1 LCYNTTKI
9 RRSQGLKVYK
19 TAKLEILGSHIIE
32 PTIRIYREALSFIID
47 VCYKEKAGWL
57 TLEGKNRCSYIEKL
71 IHATSKNPN
80 PKYVEFDKKF
90 YKMPTYLRR
99 AIINQAIGIVN
110 SYLALCDRYIDKKTK
125 ALSEGKKFTDKPPRL
140 SYNHYS
146 FPALYKNGMFDN
158 FDIDG
163 TCHIKLFI
171 DNDWKYINIAFDKKA
186 LCSSK
191 TFRFDGYTMD
201 SPSLVFKS
209 KRFYLNVP
217 FYKNVELSKEQDI
230 VIGVDLGITNSA
242 VVSAVMKDGTVIDR
256 LFINQPK
263 EKDHLKYQ
271 LDRLN
276 KANIMSS
283 HKNKKPNIW
292 RKINNLIT
300 AIATQTANDIVDFAE
315 KNNAKVIVF
324 EHLHFKDRKSDKK
337 KKKLRSKKQYWTK
350 SRIQEIVKNKAHS
363 MGIRF
368 SRVDA
373 RNTSALAFDGSGYVR
388 RNPKGDIAT
397 FTTGKIY
404 HADLNA
410 SYNIAARYFL
420 RELERAKVPVR
431 IDRTSQTLDTLINLA
446 MRPHHPSKVA

>member
-1 LCYNTTKI
+1 
-9 RRSQGLKVYK
+9 
-19 TAKLEILGSHIIE
+19 
-32 PTIRIYREALSFIID
+32 
-47 VCYKEKAGWL
+47 
-57 TLEGKNRCSYIEKL
+57 
-71 IHATSKNPN
+71 
-80 PKYVEFDKKF
+80 
-90 YKMPTYLRR
+90 MPTYLRR
-99 AIINQAIGIVN
+99 AVINKAIGIVN
-110 SYLALCDRYIDKKTK
+110 SYLSLCDRYIEDKTK
-125 ALSEGKKFTDKPPRL
+125 ALQEGKKFTNKPPKL
-140 SYNHYS
+140 SYNHPS
-146 FPALYKNGMFDN
+146 SPVLYKGNMFEN
-158 FDIDG
+158 FDING
-163 TCHIKLFI
+163 TCRIKLFI
-171 DNDWKYINIAFDKKA
+171 DNDWKYVDIAFDKRD

-209 KRFYLNVP
+209 KRFYLSVP
-217 FYKNVELSKEQDI
+217 FYKDVELSKEQDI

-242 VVSAVMKDGTVIDR
+242 VVSAVMKDETVIDR

-276 KANIMSS
+276 KANRISN

-292 RKINNLIT
+292 RKINNLLT
-300 AIATQTANDIVDFAE
+300 AIVTQTANDIVDFAK

-324 EHLHFKDRKSDKK
+324 EHLHIKRKKGDK
-337 KKKLRSKKQYWTK
+337 KKKLRSKSQYWSKT
-350 SRIQEIVKNKAHS
+350 RIQEMVKNKAHS
-363 MGIRF
+363 IGIRF
-368 SRVDA
+368 SRVGA

-388 RNPKGDIAT
+388 RNTKGDIAT

-431 IDRTSQTLDTLINLA
+431 IDRTSQTLDTPINLA

>member
-1 LCYNTTKI
+1 M
-9 RRSQGLKVYK
+9 KVYK
-19 TAKLEILGSHIIE
+19 TAKLEILGNHVIE
-32 PTIRIYREALSFIID
+32 PTIRIYREALSFVID
-47 VCYKEKAGWL
+47 VCYKEKASWL
-57 TLEGKNRCSYIEKL
+57 ILGDKNRYSFIEKL
-71 IHATSKNPN
+71 IHATSDNPN
-80 PKYVEFDKKF
+80 PKYIEFDKKF
-90 YKMPTYLRR
+90 YKMPCYFRR
-99 AIINQAIGIVN
+99 SITSEAIGIVN
-110 SYLALCDRYIDKKTK
+110 SYLALCDRYIEDKTK
-125 ALSEGKKFTDKPPRL
+125 ALHEGKKFTHKPPRL
-140 SYNHYS
+140 SYDHDS
-146 FPALYKNGMFDN
+146 FPVLYKGNMFEN
-158 FDIDG
+158 FDVDG
-163 TCHIKLFI
+163 TCRIKLFI
-171 DNDWKYINIAFDKKA
+171 DNDWKYVDISFDKRA
-186 LCSSK
+186 LYSSK

-276 KANIMSS
+276 RAHRMSG

-292 RKINNLIT
+292 RKINNLLTSIE
-300 AIATQTANDIVDFAE
+300 TQTANDIVDFAK

-324 EHLHFKDRKSDKK
+324 EHLHFKRRKGDK
-337 KKKLRSKKQYWTK
+337 KKKLRSKSQYWTK
-350 SRIQEIVKNKAHS
+350 SKIQEMVKNKAHS
-363 MGIRF
+363 IGIRF
-368 SRVDA
+368 SRVNA

-388 RNPKGDIAT
+388 RNTKGDIAT

-446 MRPHHPSKVA
+446 MMPHHPSKVA

>member
-1 LCYNTTKI
+1 M
-9 RRSQGLKVYK
+9 KVYK

-32 PTIRIYREALSFIID
+32 PTIRIYREALSFVID
-47 VCYKEKAGWL
+47 VSYKEKAGWL
-57 TLEGKNRCSYIEKL
+57 TLGGKNRCAFIESL
-71 IHATSKNPN
+71 IHATSDNPN
-80 PKYVEFDKKF
+80 PKYIEFDNKF
-90 YKMPTYLRR
+90 YKMPSYLRR
-99 AIINQAIGIVN
+99 SIINKAIGIVN
-110 SYLALCDRYIDKKTK
+110 SYLSLCNRYIDKKTK
-125 ALSEGKKFTDKPPRL
+125 ALQEGKKFTDKPPRL
-140 SYNHYS
+140 SCDHDS
-146 FPALYKNGMFDN
+146 FPVLYKGNMFEN
-158 FDIDG
+158 FDING
-163 TCHIKLFI
+163 TCRIKLFI
-171 DNDWKYINIAFDKKA
+171 DNDWKYINIAFDKRA
-186 LCSSK
+186 LYSSK

-230 VIGVDLGITNSA
+230 AIGVDLGITNSA

-276 KANIMSS
+276 KVNRMSG

-292 RKINNLIT
+292 RKINNLIG
-300 AIATQTANDIVDFAE
+300 AIATQTANDIVDFAK
-315 KNNAKVIVF
+315 KNSAKVIVF
-324 EHLHFKDRKSDKK
+324 EHLHFKKKKGDK
-337 KKKLRSKKQYWTK
+337 KKKLRSKSQYWTK
-350 SRIQEIVKNKAHS
+350 IRIQEMVKNKAHS

-388 RNPKGDIAT
+388 RNTKGDIAI

-446 MRPHHPSKVA
+446 MMPHHPSKVA

>member
-1 LCYNTTKI
+1 M
-9 RRSQGLKVYK
+9 KVYK

-32 PTIRIYREALSFIID
+32 PTIRIYREALSFVID

-57 TLEGKNRCSYIEKL
+57 TLGGKDRYNFIEKL

-80 PKYVEFDKKF
+80 PKYIEFDEKF

-99 AIINQAIGIVN
+99 SIVSKAIGIVN
-110 SYLALCDRYIDKKTK
+110 SYLSLYDRYIDKKTK
-125 ALSEGKKFTDKPPRL
+125 ALHEGKKFTDKPPRL

-146 FPALYKNGMFDN
+146 FPALYENGMFEN

-163 TCHIKLFI
+163 TCRIKLFI
-171 DNDWKYINIAFDKKA
+171 DNDWKYVDLTFDKRA
-186 LCSSK
+186 LYSSQI
-191 TFRFDGYTMD
+191 FRFDDYIMD

-230 VIGVDLGITNSA
+230 VVGVDLGITNSA

-276 KANIMSS
+276 KANRMSS
-283 HKNKKPNIW
+283 IKNKKPNIW
-292 RKINNLIT
+292 RKIHNLLT
-300 AIATQTANDIVDFAE
+300 AIETQTANDIVDFAK

-324 EHLHFKDRKSDKK
+324 EHLNFKNRKDDK
-337 KKKLRSKKQYWTK
+337 KKKLRSKSQYWAK
-350 SRIQEIVKNKAHS
+350 IRIQEIVKNKAHS

-368 SRVDA
+368 SRVNA
-373 RNTSALAFDGSGYVR
+373 KNTSALAFDGSGYVR
-388 RNPKGDIAT
+388 RNTKGDIAT

-431 IDRTSQTLDTLINLA
+431 IDRTSRTLDTLINLA
-446 MRPHHPSKVA
+446 MMPHHPSKVA

>member
-1 LCYNTTKI
+1 M
-9 RRSQGLKVYK
+9 KVYK
-19 TAKLEILGSHIIE
+19 TAKLKILGNHIIQ
-32 PTIRIYREALSFIID
+32 PTIDIYRQALSFVID

-57 TLEGKNRCSYIEKL
+57 TLGGRNRCSYIEKL
-71 IHATSKNPN
+71 LHATSQNPN
-80 PKYVEFDKKF
+80 PKYLEFDKKF
-90 YKMPTYLRR
+90 YKMPIYLRR

-110 SYLALCDRYIDKKTK
+110 SYLTHCDRYIDKKTK
-125 ALSEGKKFTDKPPRL
+125 ALQEGKKFTHKPPRL
-140 SYNHYS
+140 VYDHDS
-146 FPALYKNGMFDN
+146 FPVLYKGNMFEN
-158 FDIDG
+158 FKIDG
-163 TCHIKLFI
+163 TCRIKLFI
-171 DNDWKYINIAFDKKA
+171 DNDWKYADISLDNKF
-186 LCSSK
+186 LYSSK

-201 SPSLVFKS
+201 SPVLVFKS
-209 KRFYLNVP
+209 KRFYLYVP

-276 KANIMSS
+276 KANSMSG

-292 RKINNLIT
+292 RKINNLIS
-300 AIATQTANDIVDFAE
+300 AIAIQTVNDIVDFAK

-324 EHLHFKDRKSDKK
+324 EHFHFKDRKSDKK
-337 KKKLRSKKQYWTK
+337 KKKLRSKSQYWTK
-350 SRIQEIVKNKAHS
+350 SRIQEMVKNKAHS

-388 RNPKGDIAT
+388 RNTKGDIAT

-446 MRPHHPSKVA
+446 MMPHHPSKVA

>member
-1 LCYNTTKI
+1 
-9 RRSQGLKVYK
+9 
-19 TAKLEILGSHIIE
+19 
-32 PTIRIYREALSFIID
+32 
-47 VCYKEKAGWL
+47 
-57 TLEGKNRCSYIEKL
+57 
-71 IHATSKNPN
+71 
-80 PKYVEFDKKF
+80 
-90 YKMPTYLRR
+90 MPSYLRR
-99 AIINQAIGIVN
+99 SIISQAIGIVN
-110 SYLALCDRYIDKKTK
+110 SYLALCDKYIDKKTK
-125 ALSEGKKFTDKPPRL
+125 ALHEGKKFTHKPPRL

-146 FPALYKNGMFDN
+146 FPALYKGNMFEN

-163 TCHIKLFI
+163 TCRIKLFI
-171 DNDWKYINIAFDKKA
+171 DNDWKYVDITFDKRA

-230 VIGVDLGITNSA
+230 AIGVDLGLTNSA

-276 KANIMSS
+276 KANRMSGY
-283 HKNKKPNIW
+283 KNKKPNIW

-300 AIATQTANDIVDFAE
+300 AIATQTANDIVDFAK

-324 EHLHFKDRKSDKK
+324 EHLHFKRRKGDK
-337 KKKLRSKKQYWTK
+337 KKKLRSKSQYWTK
-350 SRIQEIVKNKAHS
+350 SRIQEMVKNKAHS

-373 RNTSALAFDGSGYVR
+373 RNTSALAFDGSGYVT
-388 RNPKGDIAT
+388 RNTKGDIAT

-431 IDRTSQTLDTLINLA
+431 IDRTSQTLYTLINLA
-446 MRPHHPSKVA
+446 MMPHHPSKVA

>member
-1 LCYNTTKI
+1 
-9 RRSQGLKVYK
+9 LKVYK

-32 PTIRIYREALSFIID
+32 PTIRIYREALSFVID

-57 TLEGKNRCSYIEKL
+57 TLGGKNRCSYIEKL
-71 IHATSKNPN
+71 IHATSDNPN

-99 AIINQAIGIVN
+99 AIINKAIGIVN

-125 ALSEGKKFTDKPPRL
+125 ALQEGKKFTDKPPRL
-140 SYNHYS
+140 SYDHS
-146 FPALYKNGMFDN
+146 SSPVLYKGNMFEN
-158 FDIDG
+158 FDING
-163 TCHIKLFI
+163 TCRIKLFI
-171 DNDWKYINIAFDKKA
+171 DNDWKYVDISLDNKS
-186 LCSSK
+186 LYSSK
-191 TFRFDGYTMD
+191 IFRFDGYIMD

-209 KRFYLNVP
+209 KRFYLYVP
-217 FYKNVELSKEQDI
+217 FCRNVELSKEQDI
-230 VIGVDLGITNSA
+230 AIGVDLGITNSA

-276 KANIMSS
+276 RAHRISG

-292 RKINNLIT
+292 RKINNLIG
-300 AIATQTANDIVDFAE
+300 AIATQTANDIVDFAK
-315 KNNAKVIVF
+315 KNSAKVIVF
-324 EHLHFKDRKSDKK
+324 EHLHFKKKKGDKK
-337 KKKLRSKKQYWTK
+337 KKKLGSKRQYWTK
-350 SRIQEIVKNKAHS
+350 IRIQEMVKNKAHS

-368 SRVDA
+368 SRVNA

-388 RNPKGDIAT
+388 RNTKGDIAT

-446 MRPHHPSKVA
+446 MMPHHPSKVA

>member
-1 LCYNTTKI
+1 MKI
-9 RRSQGLKVYK
+9 YK

-32 PTIRIYREALSFIID
+32 PTIRIYREALSFVID
-47 VCYKEKAGWL
+47 VCYKEKASWL
-57 TLEGKNRCSYIEKL
+57 TLGGKGRYNLIEKL

-80 PKYVEFDKKF
+80 PKYTEFDEKF

-99 AIINQAIGIVN
+99 SIVSKAIGIVN
-110 SYLALCDRYIDKKTK
+110 SYLSLCDRYIDKKTK
-125 ALSEGKKFTDKPPRL
+125 ALQEGKKFTDKPPRL
-140 SYNHYS
+140 SYDHYS
-146 FPALYKNGMFDN
+146 FPVLYKNEMFDD
-158 FDIDG
+158 FDVNG

-171 DNDWKYINIAFDKKA
+171 DNDWKYVDISFNKRA
-186 LCSSK
+186 LYSSK

-209 KRFYLNVP
+209 KKFYLNVP

-230 VIGVDLGITNSA
+230 VIGVDLGLTNSA

-276 KANIMSS
+276 KANRMSS
-283 HKNKKPNIW
+283 SKNKKPNIW
-292 RKINNLIT
+292 RKINNLIG
-300 AIATQTANDIVDFAE
+300 AIARQTANDIVDFAK

-324 EHLHFKDRKSDKK
+324 EHLHFKRRKGDR
-337 KKKLRSKKQYWTK
+337 KKKLRSKSQYWAK
-350 SRIQEIVKNKAHS
+350 SKIQNIVKNKAHS
-363 MGIRF
+363 IGIRF
-368 SRVDA
+368 SRVNA
-373 RNTSALAFDGSGYVR
+373 RNTSALAFDGSGYLT
-388 RNPKGDIAT
+388 RNTKGDIAT
-397 FTTGKIY
+397 FTTGKIC

-446 MRPHHPSKVA
+446 MMPHHPSKVA

>member
-1 LCYNTTKI
+1 MCYNTTKI

-32 PTIRIYREALSFIID
+32 PTIRIYREALSFVID

-57 TLEGKNRCSYIEKL
+57 TLGGKDRYNFVEKL
-71 IHATSKNPN
+71 IHATSDNPN
-80 PKYVEFDKKF
+80 PKYAEFDKKF
-90 YKMPTYLRR
+90 YKMPSYLRR
-99 AIINQAIGIVN
+99 SIVAEAIGIVI
-110 SYLALCDRYIDKKTK
+110 SYLSSQDK
-125 ALSEGKKFTDKPPRL
+125 
-140 SYNHYS
+140 Y
-146 FPALYKNGMFDN
+146 
-158 FDIDG
+158 
-163 TCHIKLFI
+163 
-171 DNDWKYINIAFDKKA
+171 
-186 LCSSK
+186 
-191 TFRFDGYTMD
+191 
-201 SPSLVFKS
+201 
-209 KRFYLNVP
+209 
-217 FYKNVELSKEQDI
+217 
-230 VIGVDLGITNSA
+230 DLGITNSA

-276 KANIMSS
+276 KANRMSGI
-283 HKNKKPNIW
+283 KNKKPNIW
-292 RKINNLIT
+292 RKINNLLT
-300 AIATQTANDIVDFAE
+300 AIATQTANDIVDFAK

-324 EHLHFKDRKSDKK
+324 EHLHFKKKKDDKK
-337 KKKLRSKKQYWTK
+337 KKLGSKRQYWTK
-350 SRIQEIVKNKAHS
+350 YRIQEIVKNKAHS

-368 SRVDA
+368 SRVNA

-388 RNPKGDIAT
+388 RNTKGDIAT

-404 HADLNA
+404 HADLSA

>member
-1 LCYNTTKI
+1 M
-9 RRSQGLKVYK
+9 KVYK

-32 PTIRIYREALSFIID
+32 PTIRIYREALSFVID
-47 VCYKEKAGWL
+47 VCYKEKASWL
-57 TLEGKNRCSYIEKL
+57 TLGGKNRLTQIEKL
-71 IHATSKNPN
+71 IHATSDNPN
-80 PKYVEFDKKF
+80 PKYIEFDKKF
-90 YKMPTYLRR
+90 YKMPSYLRR
-99 AIINQAIGIVN
+99 SIINKAIGIVN
-110 SYLALCDRYIDKKTK
+110 SYLSLYDRYIDKKTK
-125 ALSEGKKFTDKPPRL
+125 ALHEDKKFTDRPPRL
-140 SYNHYS
+140 SYDHCS
-146 FPALYKNGMFDN
+146 FPALYKNGMFEKFN
-158 FDIDG
+158 IDG
-163 TCHIKLFI
+163 TCRIKLFI
-171 DNDWKYINIAFDKKA
+171 DNDWKFVNIAFDKRA
-186 LCSSK
+186 LYSSK
-191 TFRFDGYTMD
+191 TFRFDGYKMD

-209 KRFYLNVP
+209 KRFYLSVP

-242 VVSAVMKDGTVIDR
+242 VVSAVMKDVTVIDR

-276 KANIMSS
+276 KANRMSG

-292 RKINNLIT
+292 RKINNLIG
-300 AIATQTANDIVDFAE
+300 AIATQTANDIVDFAK

-337 KKKLRSKKQYWTK
+337 KKKLRSKSQYWTK
-350 SRIQEIVKNKAHS
+350 IKIQEIVKNKAHS

-388 RNPKGDIAT
+388 RNTKGDIAT
-397 FTTGKIY
+397 FSTGKIY
-404 HADLNA
+404 HTDLNA

>member
-1 LCYNTTKI
+1 M
-9 RRSQGLKVYK
+9 KVYK
-19 TAKLEILGSHIIE
+19 TAKLKILGSHIIE
-32 PTIRIYREALSFIID
+32 PTIRIYREALSFVID

-57 TLEGKNRCSYIEKL
+57 TLGDKDRYHFIEKL
-71 IHATSKNPN
+71 IHATSDNPN
-80 PKYVEFDKKF
+80 PKYIEFDKKF
-90 YKMPTYLRR
+90 YKMPCYLRR
-99 AIINQAIGIVN
+99 SIVSQAVGIIM
-110 SYLALCDRYIDKKTK
+110 SYLSLSDKYIEDKTK
-125 ALSEGKKFTDKPPRL
+125 ALQEGKKFHHKPPKL
-140 SYNHYS
+140 SYDHCS
-146 FPALYKNGMFDN
+146 PPVLYKGNMFEN

-163 TCHIKLFI
+163 TCRIKLFI
-171 DNDWKYINIAFDKKA
+171 DNDWKYVDIAFDKRA
-186 LCSSK
+186 LYSSK

-209 KRFYLNVP
+209 KGFYLNVP

-230 VIGVDLGITNSA
+230 VVGVDLGLTNSA
-242 VVSAVMKDGTVIDR
+242 VVSAMRKDGTVIDR

-276 KANIMSS
+276 KANRMSGS
-283 HKNKKPNIW
+283 KNKKPNIW
-292 RKINNLIT
+292 RKINNLIG
-300 AIATQTANDIVDFAE
+300 AIATQTVNNILDFAK

-324 EHLHFKDRKSDKK
+324 EHLDLKK
-337 KKKLRSKKQYWTK
+337 KRGDGKKRLRAKTQYWTK
-350 SRIQEIVKNKAHS
+350 SRIQDMVKNKAHS
-363 MGIRF
+363 IGIRF
-368 SRVDA
+368 SRVNA

-388 RNPKGDIAT
+388 RNTKGDIAT

-431 IDRTSQTLDTLINLA
+431 IDRTSQTLDTLINLV
-446 MRPHHPSKVA
+446 MMPHHPSKVA

>member
-1 LCYNTTKI
+1 M
-9 RRSQGLKVYK
+9 KVYK

-32 PTIRIYREALSFIID
+32 PTIRIYREALSFVID
-47 VCYKEKAGWL
+47 VSYKEKAGWL
-57 TLEGKNRCSYIEKL
+57 TLGGKNRCAFIESL
-71 IHATSKNPN
+71 IHATSDNPN
-80 PKYVEFDKKF
+80 PKYIEFDNKF
-90 YKMPTYLRR
+90 YKMPSYLRR
-99 AIINQAIGIVN
+99 SIINKAIGIVN
-110 SYLALCDRYIDKKTK
+110 SYLSLCNRYIDKKTK
-125 ALSEGKKFTDKPPRL
+125 ALQEGKKFTDKPPRL
-140 SYNHYS
+140 SCDHDS
-146 FPALYKNGMFDN
+146 FPVLYKGNMFEN
-158 FDIDG
+158 FDING
-163 TCHIKLFI
+163 TCRIKLFI
-171 DNDWKYINIAFDKKA
+171 DNDWKYIDIAFDKKA
-186 LCSSK
+186 LYSSK
-191 TFRFDGYTMD
+191 TFRFDGYMMD

-209 KRFYLNVP
+209 KRFYLDVP
-217 FYKNVELSKEQDI
+217 FYKNVELSNEQDI

-276 KANIMSS
+276 KVNRMSG

-292 RKINNLIT
+292 RKINNLIG
-300 AIATQTANDIVDFAE
+300 AIATQTANDIVDFAK
-315 KNNAKVIVF
+315 KNSAKVIVF
-324 EHLHFKDRKSDKK
+324 EHLHFKKKKGDK
-337 KKKLRSKKQYWTK
+337 KKKLRSKSQYWTK
-350 SRIQEIVKNKAHS
+350 IRIQEMVKNKAHS

-388 RNPKGDIAT
+388 RNTKGDIAT

-420 RELERAKVPVR
+420 REHG
-431 IDRTSQTLDTLINLA
+431 ISYQ
-446 MRPHHPSKVA
+446 

>member
-1 LCYNTTKI
+1 M
-9 RRSQGLKVYK
+9 KVYK
-19 TAKLEILGSHIIE
+19 TAKLEILRSHIIE
-32 PTIRIYREALSFIID
+32 PTIRIYREALSFVID
-47 VCYKEKAGWL
+47 VSYKEKAGWL
-57 TLEGKNRCSYIEKL
+57 TLGGKNRCAFIESL
-71 IHATSKNPN
+71 IHATSDNPN
-80 PKYVEFDKKF
+80 PKYIEFDNKF
-90 YKMPTYLRR
+90 YKMPSYLRR
-99 AIINQAIGIVN
+99 SIINKAIGIVN
-110 SYLALCDRYIDKKTK
+110 SYLSLCNRYIDKKTK
-125 ALSEGKKFTDKPPRL
+125 ALQEGKKFTDKPPRL
-140 SYNHYS
+140 SCDHDS
-146 FPALYKNGMFDN
+146 FPVLYKGNMFEN
-158 FDIDG
+158 FDING
-163 TCHIKLFI
+163 TCRIKLFI
-171 DNDWKYINIAFDKKA
+171 DNDWKYIDIAFDKKA
-186 LCSSK
+186 LYSSK
-191 TFRFDGYTMD
+191 TFRFDGYMMD

-209 KRFYLNVP
+209 KRFYLDVP
-217 FYKNVELSKEQDI
+217 FYKNVELSNEQDI

-276 KANIMSS
+276 KVNRMSG

-292 RKINNLIT
+292 RKINNLIG
-300 AIATQTANDIVDFAE
+300 AIATQTANDIVDFAK
-315 KNNAKVIVF
+315 KNSAKVIVF
-324 EHLHFKDRKSDKK
+324 EHLHFKKKKGDK
-337 KKKLRSKKQYWTK
+337 KKKLRSKSQYWTK
-350 SRIQEIVKNKAHS
+350 IRIQEMVKNKAHS

-388 RNPKGDIAT
+388 RNTKGDIAT

-404 HADLNA
+404 HADLSA

-446 MRPHHPSKVA
+446 MMPHHPSKVA

>member
-1 LCYNTTKI
+1 M
-9 RRSQGLKVYK
+9 KVYK
-19 TAKLEILGSHIIE
+19 TAKLEILGSYIIE

-57 TLEGKNRCSYIEKL
+57 TLGGKNRYNFVEKL
-71 IHATSKNPN
+71 IHTTSDNPN

-99 AIINQAIGIVN
+99 SIVSKAIGIVN
-110 SYLALCDRYIDKKTK
+110 SYLSLYNRYIDKKTK
-125 ALSEGKKFTDKPPRL
+125 ALHEGKKITDKPPRL

-146 FPALYKNGMFDN
+146 FPVLYKDNMFDK
-158 FDIDG
+158 FDING
-163 TCHIKLFI
+163 TCRIKLFV
-171 DNDWKYINIAFDKKA
+171 DNDWKYVDIVLDKKS
-186 LCSSK
+186 LYSSK
-191 TFRFDGYTMD
+191 ILRFDGYTMD

-256 LFINQPK
+256 LFINQTK

-276 KANIMSS
+276 KANRMSS
-283 HKNKKPNIW
+283 IKNKKPNIW
-292 RKINNLIT
+292 RKIHNLLT
-300 AIATQTANDIVDFAE
+300 AIETQTANDIVDFAK

-324 EHLHFKDRKSDKK
+324 EYLNFKNRKDDK
-337 KKKLRSKKQYWTK
+337 KKKLRSKSQYWAK
-350 SRIQEIVKNKAHS
+350 IRIQEIIKNKAHS

-388 RNPKGDIAT
+388 RNTKGDIAT

-404 HADLNA
+404 HADLSA

-431 IDRTSQTLDTLINLA
+431 IDRTSQTLDTLISLA
-446 MRPHHPSKVA
+446 MMPHHPSKVA

>member
-1 LCYNTTKI
+1 M
-9 RRSQGLKVYK
+9 KVYK
-19 TAKLEILGSHIIE
+19 TAKLKILGSHIIE
-32 PTIRIYREALSFIID
+32 PTIRIYREALSFVID

-57 TLEGKNRCSYIEKL
+57 TLGGKDRYNFIEKL

-80 PKYVEFDKKF
+80 PKYIEFDEKF

-99 AIINQAIGIVN
+99 SIVSKAIGIVN
-110 SYLALCDRYIDKKTK
+110 SYLALCDKYIDKKTK
-125 ALSEGKKFTDKPPRL
+125 TLHEGKKFTHKPPRL

-146 FPALYKNGMFDN
+146 FPALYKGNMFEN

-163 TCHIKLFI
+163 TCRIKLFI
-171 DNDWKYINIAFDKKA
+171 DNDWKYVDIAFDKRA
-186 LCSSK
+186 LYS
-191 TFRFDGYTMD
+191 
-201 SPSLVFKS
+201 S

-217 FYKNVELSKEQDI
+217 FYKDVELSKEQDI
-230 VIGVDLGITNSA
+230 VVGVDLGITNSA

-276 KANIMSS
+276 KANRMSS
-283 HKNKKPNIW
+283 IKNKKPNIW
-292 RKINNLIT
+292 RKIHNLLT
-300 AIATQTANDIVDFAE
+300 AIETQTANDIVDFAK

-324 EHLHFKDRKSDKK
+324 EHLNFKNRKGDKK
-337 KKKLRSKKQYWTK
+337 KKKLRSKSQYWAK
-350 SRIQEIVKNKAHS
+350 IRIQEMVKNKAHS

-388 RNPKGDIAT
+388 RNTKGDIAT

-446 MRPHHPSKVA
+446 MMPHHPSKVA

>member
-1 LCYNTTKI
+1 MKI
-9 RRSQGLKVYK
+9 YK
-19 TAKLEILGSHIIE
+19 AAKLKILGSHIIE
-32 PTIRIYREALSFIID
+32 PTIRIYREALSFVID

-57 TLEGKNRCSYIEKL
+57 TLGGKDRYNFVEKL
-71 IHATSKNPN
+71 IHTTSDNPN
-80 PKYVEFDKKF
+80 PKYAEFDKKF
-90 YKMPTYLRR
+90 YKMPSYLRR
-99 AIINQAIGIVN
+99 SIVAEAIGIVI
-110 SYLALCDRYIDKKTK
+110 SYLSSQDRYTDKKTK
-125 ALSEGKKFTDKPPRL
+125 ALNEGKKFTDKPPRL
-140 SYNHYS
+140 SLNHYS
-146 FPALYKNGMFDN
+146 FPVLYKNGMFDSFN
-158 FDIDG
+158 FNG
-163 TCHIKLFI
+163 TCRIKLFI
-171 DNDWKYINIAFDKKA
+171 DNDWKYVNISFDKRA
-186 LCSSK
+186 LYSSK

-230 VIGVDLGITNSA
+230 VVGVDLGITNSA

-276 KANIMSS
+276 KANRMSGQ
-283 HKNKKPNIW
+283 KNKKPNIW
-292 RKINNLIT
+292 RKINNLLT
-300 AIATQTANDIVDFAE
+300 AIATQTANDIVDFAK

-324 EHLHFKDRKSDKK
+324 EHLHFKRRKGDK
-337 KKKLRSKKQYWTK
+337 KKKLRSKSQYWTK
-350 SRIQEIVKNKAHS
+350 SKIQEMVKNKAHS
-363 MGIRF
+363 IGIRF
-368 SRVDA
+368 SRVNA

-388 RNPKGDIAT
+388 RNTKGDIAT

-446 MRPHHPSKVA
+446 MMPHHPSKVA

>member
-1 LCYNTTKI
+1 
-9 RRSQGLKVYK
+9 
-19 TAKLEILGSHIIE
+19 
-32 PTIRIYREALSFIID
+32 
-47 VCYKEKAGWL
+47 
-57 TLEGKNRCSYIEKL
+57 
-71 IHATSKNPN
+71 
-80 PKYVEFDKKF
+80 
-90 YKMPTYLRR
+90 MPTYLRR
-99 AIINQAIGIVN
+99 AIINKAIGIVN

-125 ALSEGKKFTDKPPRL
+125 ALHDGKKFTDKPPRL
-140 SYNHYS
+140 SYDHS
-146 FPALYKNGMFDN
+146 SSPVLYKGNMFEN
-158 FDIDG
+158 FDING
-163 TCHIKLFI
+163 TCRIKLFI
-171 DNDWKYINIAFDKKA
+171 DNDWKYVDIAFDKRT
-186 LCSSK
+186 LYSSK
-191 TFRFDGYTMD
+191 TFRFDSYTMD

-263 EKDHLKYQ
+263 EKDHLNYE

-276 KANIMSS
+276 RANRISSSKA
-283 HKNKKPNIW
+283 KKPNIW
-292 RKINNLIT
+292 RKINNLIG
-300 AIATQTANDIVDFAE
+300 AIATQTVNDILDFAK
-315 KNNAKVIVF
+315 KNNAQVVVF
-324 EHLHFKDRKSDKK
+324 EHLDLKK
-337 KKKLRSKKQYWTK
+337 KKGDGKKKLRTKTQYWTK
-350 SRIQEIVKNKAHS
+350 SRIQEMVKNKAHS

-368 SRVDA
+368 SRVNA

-388 RNPKGDIAT
+388 RNTKGDIAT

-446 MRPHHPSKVA
+446 MMPHHPSKVA

>member
-1 LCYNTTKI
+1 MCYNTTKTK
-9 RRSQGLKVYK
+9 RSQGLKVYK

-32 PTIRIYREALSFIID
+32 PTIRIYREALSFVID

-57 TLEGKNRCSYIEKL
+57 TLGGKNRCSYIEKL
-71 IHATSKNPN
+71 IHATSDNLN
-80 PKYVEFDKKF
+80 PKYIEFDKKF

-99 AIINQAIGIVN
+99 AITNKAIGIVK
-110 SYLALCDRYIDKKTK
+110 SYLSLCDRYIEDKTK
-125 ALSEGKKFTDKPPRL
+125 ALQEGKKFTNKPPKL
-140 SYNHYS
+140 SYNH
-146 FPALYKNGMFDN
+146 PASPVLYKGNMFEN
-158 FDIDG
+158 FDING
-163 TCHIKLFI
+163 TCRIKLFI
-171 DNDWKYINIAFDKKA
+171 DNDWKYVDIAFDKRA

-209 KRFYLNVP
+209 KRFYLSVP
-217 FYKNVELSKEQDI
+217 FYKDVELSKEQDI

-276 KANIMSS
+276 KANRISN

-292 RKINNLIT
+292 RKINNLLT
-300 AIATQTANDIVDFAE
+300 AIVTQTANDIVDFAK

-324 EHLHFKDRKSDKK
+324 EHLHIKRKKGDK
-337 KKKLRSKKQYWTK
+337 KKKLRSKSQYWSKT
-350 SRIQEIVKNKAHS
+350 RIQEMVKNKAHS
-363 MGIRF
+363 IGIRF
-368 SRVDA
+368 SRVGA

-388 RNPKGDIAT
+388 RNTKGDIAT

-446 MRPHHPSKVA
+446 MMPHHPSKVA

>member
-1 LCYNTTKI
+1 
-9 RRSQGLKVYK
+9 
-19 TAKLEILGSHIIE
+19 
-32 PTIRIYREALSFIID
+32 
-47 VCYKEKAGWL
+47 
-57 TLEGKNRCSYIEKL
+57 
-71 IHATSKNPN
+71 
-80 PKYVEFDKKF
+80 
-90 YKMPTYLRR
+90 MPSYLRR
-99 AIINQAIGIVN
+99 SIINKAIGIVN
-110 SYLALCDRYIDKKTK
+110 SYLSLCNRYIDKKTK
-125 ALSEGKKFTDKPPRL
+125 ALQEGKKFTDKPPRL
-140 SYNHYS
+140 SCDHDS
-146 FPALYKNGMFDN
+146 FPVLYKGNMFEN
-158 FDIDG
+158 FDING
-163 TCHIKLFI
+163 TCRIKLFI
-171 DNDWKYINIAFDKKA
+171 DNDWKYIDIAFDKKA
-186 LCSSK
+186 LYSSK
-191 TFRFDGYTMD
+191 TFRFDGYMMD

-209 KRFYLNVP
+209 KRFYLDVP
-217 FYKNVELSKEQDI
+217 FYKNVELSNKQGI

-276 KANIMSS
+276 KVNRMSG

-292 RKINNLIT
+292 RKINNLIG
-300 AIATQTANDIVDFAE
+300 AIATQTVNDILDFAK
-315 KNNAKVIVF
+315 KNNAQVVVF
-324 EHLHFKDRKSDKK
+324 EHLDLKNKK
-337 KKKLRSKKQYWTK
+337 GDGKKKLRTKTQYWTK
-350 SRIQEIVKNKAHS
+350 SRIQEMVKNKAHS

-446 MRPHHPSKVA
+446 MMPHHPSKVA

>member
-1 LCYNTTKI
+1 M
-9 RRSQGLKVYK
+9 KV
-19 TAKLEILGSHIIE
+19 
-32 PTIRIYREALSFIID
+32 
-47 VCYKEKAGWL
+47 
-57 TLEGKNRCSYIEKL
+57 
-71 IHATSKNPN
+71 
-80 PKYVEFDKKF
+80 
-90 YKMPTYLRR
+90 
-99 AIINQAIGIVN
+99 
-110 SYLALCDRYIDKKTK
+110 
-125 ALSEGKKFTDKPPRL
+125 KKFTDKPPRL

-146 FPALYKNGMFDN
+146 FPALYENGMFEN

-163 TCHIKLFI
+163 TCRIKLFI
-171 DNDWKYINIAFDKKA
+171 DNDWKYVNISFDKRA
-186 LCSSK
+186 LYSSQI
-191 TFRFDGYTMD
+191 FRFDGYIMD

-209 KRFYLNVP
+209 KRFYLSVP

-276 KANIMSS
+276 KANRMSS
-283 HKNKKPNIW
+283 IKNKKPNIW
-292 RKINNLIT
+292 RKIHNLLT
-300 AIATQTANDIVDFAE
+300 AIETQTANDIVDFAK

-324 EHLHFKDRKSDKK
+324 EHLNFKNRKGDKK
-337 KKKLRSKKQYWTK
+337 KKKLRSKSQYWAK
-350 SRIQEIVKNKAHS
+350 IRIQEMVKNKAHS
-363 MGIRF
+363 MGTRF

-388 RNPKGDIAT
+388 RSTKGDIAT

-446 MRPHHPSKVA
+446 MMPHHPSKVA

>member
-1 LCYNTTKI
+1 
-9 RRSQGLKVYK
+9 
-19 TAKLEILGSHIIE
+19 
-32 PTIRIYREALSFIID
+32 
-47 VCYKEKAGWL
+47 
-57 TLEGKNRCSYIEKL
+57 
-71 IHATSKNPN
+71 
-80 PKYVEFDKKF
+80 
-90 YKMPTYLRR
+90 MPTYLKR

-110 SYLALCDRYIDKKTK
+110 SYLSLYDRYIEDKTK
-125 ALSEGKKFTDKPPRL
+125 ALQEGKKFTHKPPRL
-140 SYNHYS
+140 SYDHCS
-146 FPALYKNGMFDN
+146 PPVLYKNGMFKN
-158 FDIDG
+158 FDING
-163 TCHIKLFI
+163 TCRIKLFI
-171 DNDWKYINIAFDKKA
+171 DNDWKYVDIALDKRA
-186 LCSSK
+186 LYSSK

-209 KRFYLNVP
+209 KRFYLSVP

-276 KANIMSS
+276 KANRMSGI
-283 HKNKKPNIW
+283 KNKKPNIW
-292 RKINNLIT
+292 RKINNLLT
-300 AIATQTANDIVDFAE
+300 AIATQTANDIVDFAK

-324 EHLHFKDRKSDKK
+324 EHLHFKKKKGDK
-337 KKKLRSKKQYWTK
+337 KKKLRSKRQYWTK
-350 SRIQEIVKNKAHS
+350 IRIQEMVKNKAHS
-363 MGIRF
+363 IGIRF

-373 RNTSALAFDGSGYVR
+373 RNTSALAFDGSGYVT
-388 RNPKGDIAT
+388 RNTKGDIAT

-446 MRPHHPSKVA
+446 MMPHHPSKVA

>member
-1 LCYNTTKI
+1 M
-9 RRSQGLKVYK
+9 KVYK
-19 TAKLEILGSHIIE
+19 TAKLRILGSHIIE
-32 PTIRIYREALSFIID
+32 PTICIYREALSFVID
-47 VCYKEKAGWL
+47 VCYKEKSSWL
-57 TLEGKNRCSYIEKL
+57 ILGSKEKNNFIENL
-71 IHATSKNPN
+71 IHATSENLN
-80 PKYVEFDKKF
+80 PKYIEFDKKF
-90 YKMPTYLRR
+90 YKMPCYLRR
-99 AIINQAIGIVN
+99 SIISEAIGIVN
-110 SYLALCDRYIDKKTK
+110 SYLSLCDRYIEDKTK
-125 ALSEGKKFTDKPPRL
+125 ALQDGKKFHHKPPRL
-140 SYNHYS
+140 SYDHYS
-146 FPALYKNGMFDN
+146 FPALYKGNMFEN

-163 TCHIKLFI
+163 TCRIKLFI
-171 DNDWKYINIAFDKKA
+171 DNDWKYVNIAFNKSA
-186 LCSSK
+186 LYSSK

-217 FYKNVELSKEQDI
+217 FYKNIKLSKEQDI
-230 VIGVDLGITNSA
+230 VVGVDLGITNSA

-276 KANIMSS
+276 KANRMSGS
-283 HKNKKPNIW
+283 KNKKPNIW
-292 RKINNLIT
+292 RKINNLIS
-300 AIATQTANDIVDFAE
+300 AIATQTANDIVDFAK

-324 EHLHFKDRKSDKK
+324 EHLHFKRRKGDK
-337 KKKLRSKKQYWTK
+337 KKKLRSKSQYWTK
-350 SRIQEIVKNKAHS
+350 SRIQEMVKNKAHS

-368 SRVDA
+368 SRVNA
-373 RNTSALAFDGSGYVR
+373 RNTSALAFDGSGYVT

-420 RELERAKVPVR
+420 RELERAKVPVK
-431 IDRTSQTLDTLINLA
+431 IDRTSQTLDTLINLV
-446 MRPHHPSKVA
+446 RWSHQPIKVA

>member
-1 LCYNTTKI
+1 MKI
-9 RRSQGLKVYK
+9 YK
-19 TAKLEILGSHIIE
+19 AAKLKILGSHIIE
-32 PTIRIYREALSFIID
+32 PTIRIYREALSFVID

-57 TLEGKNRCSYIEKL
+57 TLGGKDRYNFVEKL
-71 IHATSKNPN
+71 IHTTSDNPN
-80 PKYVEFDKKF
+80 PKYAEFDKKF
-90 YKMPTYLRR
+90 YKMPSYLRR
-99 AIINQAIGIVN
+99 SIVAEAIGIVI
-110 SYLALCDRYIDKKTK
+110 SYLSSQDRYTDKKTK
-125 ALSEGKKFTDKPPRL
+125 ALNEGKKFTDKPPRL
-140 SYNHYS
+140 SLNHYS
-146 FPALYKNGMFDN
+146 FPVLYKNGMFDSFN
-158 FDIDG
+158 FNG
-163 TCHIKLFI
+163 TCRIKLFI
-171 DNDWKYINIAFDKKA
+171 DNDWKYVNISFDKRA
-186 LCSSK
+186 LYSSK

-230 VIGVDLGITNSA
+230 VVGVDLGITNSA

-276 KANIMSS
+276 KANSMSG

-300 AIATQTANDIVDFAE
+300 AIAIQTANDIVDFAK

-324 EHLHFKDRKSDKK
+324 EHLHFKKKKGDK
-337 KKKLRSKKQYWTK
+337 KKKLRSKSQYWTK
-350 SRIQEIVKNKAHS
+350 SRIQEMVKNKAHS

-388 RNPKGDIAT
+388 RNTKGDIAT

-446 MRPHHPSKVA
+446 MMPHHPSKVA

>member
-1 LCYNTTKI
+1 M
-9 RRSQGLKVYK
+9 KVYK

-32 PTIRIYREALSFIID
+32 PTIRIYREALSFVID

-57 TLEGKNRCSYIEKL
+57 TLGGKDRYNFIEKL

-80 PKYVEFDKKF
+80 PKYIEFDEKF

-99 AIINQAIGIVN
+99 SIVSKAIGIVN
-110 SYLALCDRYIDKKTK
+110 SYLSLYDRYIDKKTK
-125 ALSEGKKFTDKPPRL
+125 ALQEDKKFTDKPPRL

-146 FPALYKNGMFDN
+146 FPVLYKDNMFEN

-163 TCHIKLFI
+163 TCRIKLFI
-171 DNDWKYINIAFDKKA
+171 DNDWKYVDISFDKRA
-186 LCSSK
+186 LYSSQF
-191 TFRFDGYTMD
+191 FRFDGYTMD

-276 KANIMSS
+276 KANRMSS
-283 HKNKKPNIW
+283 IKNKKPNIW
-292 RKINNLIT
+292 RKIHNLLT
-300 AIATQTANDIVDFAE
+300 AIETQTANDIVDFAK

-324 EHLHFKDRKSDKK
+324 EHLNFKNRKDDK
-337 KKKLRSKKQYWTK
+337 KKKLRSKSQYWAK
-350 SRIQEIVKNKAHS
+350 IRIQEIVKNKAHS

-368 SRVDA
+368 SRVNA
-373 RNTSALAFDGSGYVR
+373 KNTSALAFDGSGYVR

-404 HADLNA
+404 HADLSA
-410 SYNIAARYFL
+410 SYNIAARYFI

-446 MRPHHPSKVA
+446 MMPHHPSKVA

>member
-1 LCYNTTKI
+1 M
-9 RRSQGLKVYK
+9 KVYK

-32 PTIRIYREALSFIID
+32 PTIRIYREALSFVID

-57 TLEGKNRCSYIEKL
+57 TLGGKNRYSFIEKL
-71 IHATSKNPN
+71 IHATSDNPN
-80 PKYVEFDKKF
+80 PKYIKFDKKF
-90 YKMPTYLRR
+90 YKMPSYLRR
-99 AIINQAIGIVN
+99 AIVSQAIGIVN
-110 SYLALCDRYIDKKTK
+110 GYLALCDRYIDKKTK
-125 ALSEGKKFTDKPPRL
+125 ALHEGKKFIDKPPRL
-140 SYNHYS
+140 SYDHYS
-146 FPALYKNGMFDN
+146 FPALYKNGMFED
-158 FDIDG
+158 FDMNG
-163 TCHIKLFI
+163 TCRIKLFI
-171 DNDWKYINIAFDKKA
+171 DNDWKYIDIVFDKRA
-186 LCSSK
+186 LYSSK

-256 LFINQPK
+256 LFINQSK
-263 EKDHLKYQ
+263 EKDHLNYQ

-276 KANIMSS
+276 KAHRMSG

-292 RKINNLIT
+292 RKINNLIG
-300 AIATQTANDIVDFAE
+300 AIAIQTANDIVDFAK
-315 KNNAKVIVF
+315 KNSAKVIVF
-324 EHLHFKDRKSDKK
+324 EHLHFKRRKGDR
-337 KKKLRSKKQYWTK
+337 KKKLRSKSQYWTK
-350 SRIQEIVKNKAHS
+350 SRIQEMVKNKAHS

-368 SRVDA
+368 SRVNA
-373 RNTSALAFDGSGYVR
+373 KNTSALAFDGSGYVT

-404 HADLNA
+404 HADLSA

>member
-1 LCYNTTKI
+1 M
-9 RRSQGLKVYK
+9 KVYK

-57 TLEGKNRCSYIEKL
+57 TLGGKYRYNLIEKL
-71 IHATSKNPN
+71 IHATSENPN
-80 PKYVEFDKKF
+80 PKYIEFDRKF

-99 AIINQAIGIVN
+99 SIVSKAIGIVI
-110 SYLALCDRYIDKKTK
+110 SYLSLYDRYIEDKTK
-125 ALSEGKKFTDKPPRL
+125 ALQEGKKFHHRPPRL
-140 SYNHYS
+140 SYDHYS
-146 FPALYKNGMFDN
+146 FPVLYKDGMFEN
-158 FDIDG
+158 FNIDG
-163 TCHIKLFI
+163 TCRIKFFI
-171 DNDWKYINIAFDKKA
+171 DNDWKYVNIAFDKRA
-186 LCSSK
+186 LYSSK

-209 KRFYLNVP
+209 KRFYLSIP
-217 FYKNVELSKEQDI
+217 FYKDVELSKEQDI
-230 VIGVDLGITNSA
+230 AIGVDLGITNSA

-276 KANIMSS
+276 KANRMSS
-283 HKNKKPNIW
+283 SKNKKPNIW
-292 RKINNLIT
+292 RKINNLLT
-300 AIATQTANDIVDFAE
+300 AIATQTANDIVDFAK
-315 KNNAKVIVF
+315 KNSAKVIVF
-324 EHLHFKDRKSDKK
+324 EHLHFKNRKGDK
-337 KKKLRSKKQYWTK
+337 KKKLRSKRQYWTK
-350 SRIQEIVKNKAHS
+350 IKIQEMVKNKAHS

-373 RNTSALAFDGSGYVR
+373 RNTSALAFDGSGYVT

-446 MRPHHPSKVA
+446 MMPHHPSKVA

>member
-1 LCYNTTKI
+1 M
-9 RRSQGLKVYK
+9 KVYK
-19 TAKLEILGSHIIE
+19 TAKLRILGSHIIE
-32 PTIRIYREALSFIID
+32 PTIRIYREALSFVID
-47 VCYKEKAGWL
+47 ICYKEKAGWL
-57 TLEGKNRCSYIEKL
+57 ALGGKSRYSYIEKL
-71 IHATSKNPN
+71 IHATSDNPN
-80 PKYVEFDKKF
+80 PKYIEFDKKF

-99 AIINQAIGIVN
+99 AIVSKAIGIVN
-110 SYLALCDRYIDKKTK
+110 SYLSLYDRYIEDKTK
-125 ALSEGKKFTDKPPRL
+125 ALQEGKKFTNKPPRL
-140 SYNHYS
+140 SYDHS
-146 FPALYKNGMFDN
+146 SSPVLYKGNMFEN

-163 TCHIKLFI
+163 TCRIKLFI
-171 DNDWKYINIAFDKKA
+171 DNDWKYVNIAFDKRD
-186 LCSSK
+186 LYSSK
-191 TFRFDGYTMD
+191 SFRFDGYTMD

-276 KANIMSS
+276 RAHRISG

-292 RKINNLIT
+292 RKINNLIG
-300 AIATQTANDIVDFAE
+300 AIATQTANDIVDFAK

-324 EHLHFKDRKSDKK
+324 EYLHFKKKKGDKK
-337 KKKLRSKKQYWTK
+337 KKLGSKRQYWTK

-363 MGIRF
+363 IGIRF

-388 RNPKGDIAT
+388 RNTKGDIAT

-446 MRPHHPSKVA
+446 MMPHHPSKVA